1 MKDRIFWRLIRHAR
15 ERRGLSQRAVPGIPQ
30 SRLSEWESG
39 RVPVGEDTLA
49 KLAAAFGKTLPA
61 FLLEE
66 LALDALAQPAAL
78 PAKPGPAKA
87 RAKKIEKIE

>member
-39 RVPVGEDTLA
+39 RVPVGEDTLL
-49 KLAAAFGKTLPA
+49 KIAAALGTTLPA
-61 FLLEE
+61 LLLEE
-66 LALDALAQPAAL
+66 LAADAL
-78 PAKPGPAKA
+78 AKPGPAKA